1 MKRNLIV
8 LMISAMCLF
17 TMSAC
22 SSSGEAESSTQ
33 AADTRLSVT
42 DTLTAE
48 HFEFSILSVTA
59 SQSVKTEIGTEYT
72 AAEGNTMVTV
82 VFAAKNISDDTQ
94 NVMYTNF
101 NSYVDGN
108 KVSMV
113 GAVGKVDGY
122 MPLIGAVSS
131 GMSFDGYT
139 IWELPKDWGELEF
152 TYIDALT
159 GSESENSF
167 VIYHSDISE

>member
-8 LMISAMCLF
+8 LIISAMCLF

-22 SSSGEAESSTQ
+22 SSSGEVESSTQ
-33 AADTRLSVT
+33 TADTRLSVT

-59 SQSVKTEIGTEYT
+59 SPSVKTEIGTEYT

-94 NVMYTNF
+94 NVTAAKKF
-101 NSYVDGN
+101 Q
-108 KVSMV
+108 
-113 GAVGKVDGY
+113 
-122 MPLIGAVSS
+122 
-131 GMSFDGYT
+131 
-139 IWELPKDWGELEF
+139 
-152 TYIDALT
+152 
-159 GSESENSF
+159 
-167 VIYHSDISE
+167 